1 MPSGTGASGA
11 APAPSAAA
19 SPSAGAAT
27 PSSSLVS
34 IAGAQALDPQGD
46 DAENNDLVSRAIDGD
61 PKTSW
66 HSDHYSSPDFGGL
79 KKGLGLAV
87 DLGETSTVT
96 SVTVT
101 APGTDGT
108 LELRTADGPDLGGS
122 VVVATGQLTGSGTV
136 VLTPA
141 KPVSTRELV
150 VWFTRLPDSG
160 DGRRAVV
167 AEIDV
172 R

>member
-1 MPSGTGASGA
+1 
-11 APAPSAAA
+11 
-19 SPSAGAAT
+19 
-27 PSSSLVS
+27 
-34 IAGAQALDPQGD
+34 
-46 DAENNDLVSRAIDGD
+46 
-61 PKTSW
+61 
-66 HSDHYSSPDFGGL
+66 
-79 KKGLGLAV
+79 
-87 DLGETSTVT
+87 VT

-108 LELRTADGPDLGGS
+108 VELRTADGPDLGGS
-122 VVVATGQLTGSGTV
+122 VVVASGRLTGSGTV
-136 VLTPA
+136 VLTPT